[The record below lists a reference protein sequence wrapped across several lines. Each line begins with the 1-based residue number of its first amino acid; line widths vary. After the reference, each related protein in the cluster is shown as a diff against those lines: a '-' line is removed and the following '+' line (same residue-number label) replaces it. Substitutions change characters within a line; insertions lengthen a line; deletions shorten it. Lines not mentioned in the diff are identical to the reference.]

1 MIKYFLMNLL
11 LSFIWVALTG
21 SLSYSSFIFGALLG
35 FFVLWVM
42 SSNEQ
47 DQRYFHRVTKII
59 SFLLYFIWE
68 MIKANVQV
76 AYDVMTPKYFF
87 RPGVV
92 RFPLSAETDLEIN
105 VLSTF
110 ISLTPGTLILDVSE
124 DKKALYIHVMYLNDP
139 ETFVNGLKMGVER
152 RLMEVLR

>member
-21 SLSYSSFIFGALLG
+21 SLSYSNFIFGLLLG
-35 FFVLWVM
+35 FFVLWIM
-42 SSNEQ
+42 SRNEY
-47 DQRYFHRVTKII
+47 DQRYFYRVPKII
-59 SFLLYFIWE
+59 GFLLYFIYE
-68 MIKANVQV
+68 MIKANLQV

-92 RFPLSAETDLEIN
+92 RFPLSAKTDLEIN

-124 DKKALYIHVMYLNDP
+124 DKKALYIHVMYLDDP
-139 ETFVNGLKMGVER
+139 ETFINGLKMGVER

>member
-1 MIKYFLMNLL
+1 
-11 LSFIWVALTG
+11 
-21 SLSYSSFIFGALLG
+21 
-35 FFVLWVM
+35 
-42 SSNEQ
+42 
-47 DQRYFHRVTKII
+47 
-59 SFLLYFIWE
+59 
-68 MIKANVQV
+68 MIKANLQV

-92 RFPLSAETDLEIN
+92 LFPLSAKTDLEIN

-139 ETFVNGLKMGVER
+139 ETFVNSLKMGVER

>member
-21 SLSYSSFIFGALLG
+21 SLSYSNFIFGLLLG
-35 FFVLWVM
+35 FFVLWIM
-42 SSNEQ
+42 SRNEY
-47 DQRYFHRVTKII
+47 DQRYFYRVPKII
-59 SFLLYFIWE
+59 GFLLYFIYE
-68 MIKANVQV
+68 MIKANLQV

-87 RPGVV
+87 RPGVI
-92 RFPLSAETDLEIN
+92 RFPLSAKTDLEIN

-139 ETFVNGLKMGVER
+139 ETFINGLKMGVER

>member
-21 SLSYSSFIFGALLG
+21 SLSYSNFIFGLLLG
-35 FFVLWVM
+35 FFVLWIM
-42 SSNEQ
+42 SRNEY
-47 DQRYFHRVTKII
+47 DQRYFYRVPKII

-68 MIKANVQV
+68 MIKANLQV

-92 RFPLSAETDLEIN
+92 LFPLSAKTDLEIN

-124 DKKALYIHVMYLNDP
+124 DKKALYIHVMYLDDP
-139 ETFVNGLKMGVER
+139 ETFVNSLKMGVER

>member
-21 SLSYSSFIFGALLG
+21 SLSYSNFIFGLLLG
-35 FFVLWVM
+35 FFVLWIM
-42 SSNEQ
+42 SRNEY
-47 DQRYFHRVTKII
+47 DQRYFYRVPKII

-68 MIKANVQV
+68 MIKANLQV

-92 RFPLSAETDLEIN
+92 RFPLSAKTDLEIN

-139 ETFVNGLKMGVER
+139 EIFINSLKMGVER